1 MKKPQG
7 RAPTVLGISPNT
19 RGMGYA
25 ALDGPTEILE
35 TGVSRARLFGTLTCM
50 RRLRALFSFYQ
61 PDLIAIESNRGKGLV
76 KGSVAA
82 SILRAVTEEAKRY
95 SIPIIVYSRDDVRAV
110 FSQYQA
116 HTRYQIGKRIT
127 EWLPELTP
135 KLPRRSVW
143 WEKKDENL
151 AVFDAIAIALTHYHN
166 TR

>member
-1 MKKPQG
+1 MKKSQG
-7 RAPTVLGISPNT
+7 RAPTVLGISPNSL
-19 RGMGYA
+19 GMGYA

-35 TGVSRARLFGTLTCM
+35 TGITRARLFGSLTCI
-50 RRLRALFSFYQ
+50 RRLRALLTFYQ
-61 PDLIAIESNRGKGLV
+61 PDLIAVESSRGKGLV

-82 SILRAVTEEAKRY
+82 RILRAVTEEAKRH

-135 KLPRRSVW
+135 KLPRRREW
-143 WEKKDENL
+143 WDKRDEEL
-151 AVFDAIAIALTHYHN
+151 AIFDAVAIALTHYHN